1 MAGRA
6 AAGLDARPAHT
17 LAVAVATTAT
27 LLRAVSRRRPH
38 SRHERFAAL
47 ERLLAA
53 PADTSSWGQTITAL
67 AWWPAEHDLADAVAR
82 VEAIAERWH
91 WSQRRLTRACARE
104 LEAGRVG
111 PHLRLLRDLDLNP
124 LWRVRDRA
132 GLLRAMIERGG
143 LRQLCRF
150 TLRYADGPRI
160 VDALVDGPVVGL
172 RDLSLGACG
181 ITPEAAERLAATPAL
196 AGLRRLSL
204 HSNRIADAGALAL
217 VASPH
222 LRGLEYLN
230 LYSNRISTDALRALV
245 DAPQWAGAQ
254 KILHAQHLHGW

>member
-1 MAGRA
+1 
-6 AAGLDARPAHT
+6 
-17 LAVAVATTAT
+17 
-27 LLRAVSRRRPH
+27 VSRRRQR
-38 SRHERFAAL
+38 SRRERFAAL

-53 PADTSSWGQTITAL
+53 PADAGSWGQTITAL
-67 AWWPAEHDLADAVAR
+67 AWWPAEHDLAAAVAR
-82 VEAIAERWH
+82 VEAIAERWP

-143 LRQLCRF
+143 LRQLSRF

-160 VDALVDGPVVGL
+160 VDALVDGPIVGL
-172 RDLSLGACG
+172 RDLSLGACA
-181 ITPEAAERLAATPAL
+181 ITPEAAQRLAAAPPL
-196 AGLRRLSL
+196 ARLRRLNL

-217 VASPH
+217 LASPH
-222 LRGLEYLN
+222 LRDLESLN
-230 LYSNRISTDALRALV
+230 LYNNQISTDVLRAV
-245 DAPQWAGAQ
+245 RDAPQWASAR
-254 KILHAQHLHGW
+254 KILHGQQLQR